1 MQKVYWE
8 KVSKN
13 YDEEIFD
20 VFANDRTGIIQNC
33 VVKYSSPKNT
43 VSDIGCAVGKWLP
56 LLSNKFK
63 HVYAV
68 DISEQNIIQAKEN
81 HGNLGNI
88 DFMRIDL
95 TTKAAEKIPACDMAL
110 CVNAI
115 LTSSFTKR
123 LAFFKSISKCVKPG
137 GHIILVV
144 PSLESAMYSEFMFT
158 QWNYRDGK
166 LPGVE
171 NSKDVP
177 KKYSNLKQGV
187 VELDSVPTKHYL
199 EEELVINLKN
209 EGFTVKEIEKVQYP
223 WHTEF
228 INPPKW
234 MQAPYPWDWM
244 VVAKKG

>member
-1 MQKVYWE
+1 MQKLYWE

-13 YDEEIFD
+13 YNEEIFD
-20 VFANDRTGIIQNC
+20 VYANDRTGIIESG
-33 VVKYSSPKNT
+33 VIKYSSPKNT
-43 VSDIGCAVGKWLP
+43 VCDIGCAVGKWLP
-56 LLSNKFK
+56 LLSAHYKQ
-63 HVYAV
+63 VIAV
-68 DISEQNIIQAKEN
+68 DISEQNIGQAREN
-81 HGNLGNI
+81 HSSLGNV
-88 DFMRIDL
+88 DFLRADL
-95 TTKAAEKIPACDMAL
+95 TTRAAEKIQPCDMAL

-123 LAFFKSISKCVKPG
+123 VAFFKAIAKCVKPG

-144 PSLESAMYSEFMFT
+144 PSLESAMYSEFMYT
-158 QWNYRDGK
+158 QWNYKDGI

-209 EGFTVKEIEKVQYP
+209 EGCTVLETEKVQYT
-223 WHTEF
+223 WQTEF
-228 INPPKW
+228 VNPPRW
-234 MQAPYPWDWM
+234 MKAPYPWDWM
-244 VVAKKG
+244 VVAKKD

>member
-8 KVSKN
+8 KVSQN

-20 VFANDRTGIIQNC
+20 VFANDQRGIIQSK
-33 VVKYSSPKNT
+33 VVKYSSPGHT
-43 VSDIGCAVGKWLP
+43 VVDIGCAIGKWLP
-56 LLSNKFK
+56 LLSENFGF
-63 HVYAV
+63 VYAV
-68 DISEQNIIQAKEN
+68 DISEQNIVQAKEN
-81 HGNLGNI
+81 HEQLGNI
-88 DFMRIDL
+88 EFMRADL
-95 TTKAAEKIPACDMAL
+95 TTKAAEKIPPCDMAL

-123 LAFFKSISKCVKPG
+123 VAFFNSISNCVKKG
-137 GHIILVV
+137 GYIILVV
-144 PSLESAMYSEFMFT
+144 PSLESAMYSEFMLT
-158 QWNYRDGK
+158 QWNYQDGK

-209 EGFTVKEIEKVQYP
+209 EKFTVTEIEKVQYP

-228 INPPKW
+228 VNPPKW
-234 MQAPYPWDWM
+234 MKDPYPWDWM
-244 VVAKKG
+244 IVARKD